1 KDCQDYLYKENYQSG
16 LYMIYPN
23 KAGRFSV
30 YCDQQTDGG
39 GWIVIQRR
47 TDGSEDFFR
56 NWTDYKYGFGNKS
69 NEFWL
74 GNHRIL
80 EIVSQGYYE
89 LRIDMDDFSGE
100 SRFAEYR
107 RFSVS
112 DESKGFQ
119 LLAEDY
125 TGTAGDSLTR
135 HSGRQFYTKDHDTG
149 VCAAT
154 YKGGWWYE
162 DCHDSNLNGLYLHGG
177 HSTYADGVEW
187 KTWHGY
193 NYSLKTTEMK
203 IRRL

>member
-1 KDCQDYLYKENYQSG
+1 
-16 LYMIYPN
+16 
-23 KAGRFSV
+23 
-30 YCDQQTDGG
+30 
-39 GWIVIQRR
+39 VIQRR

-74 GNHRIL
+74 GNHRIF

-119 LLAEDY
+119 LLVEDY
-125 TGTAGDSLTR
+125 TGTAGDSLTV
-135 HSGRQFYTKDHDTG
+135 HSGHQFYTKDHDTNA
-149 VCAAT
+149 CAAT
-154 YKGGWWYE
+154 FKGGWWYKN
-162 DCHDSNLNGLYLHGG
+162 CHYSNLNGLYLHGG

-187 KTWHGY
+187 RTWHGY